1 MGCLPGGGGAA
12 LHCWPWGPGG
22 GLCGGCLWGGALY
35 LPWVVSL
42 EGEGLLSTADPG
54 DREGVSVGAASGAG
68 HHNTYHG
75 LSPWRGRG
83 CPPLLTLGT
92 GRGSL
97 WGLPLGRGIIIPTM
111 GCLPGGE
118 GAALHCWPWGPWG
131 GLCGGCLWGGGHHT
145 YHGLSPWRGRGCS
158 PLLTLGTGRG
168 SLWGLP
174 LWWGIIILVML
185 GRGSIWLSA
194 PSTSSSEITDIRNE
208 AQARPVYN

>member
-118 GAALHCWPWGPWG
+118 GAALHCWPWGPGG
-131 GLCGGCLWGGGHHT
+131 GLCGGCLWGGASYLPWVVSLEGEGLLSTADPGDREGVSVGTASVMGHHNT
-145 YHGLSPWRGRGCS
+145 GHAGAGVHLAVCPIHLLLWNNRYKEWSPG
-158 PLLTLGTGRG
+158 
-168 SLWGLP
+168 
-174 LWWGIIILVML
+174 
-185 GRGSIWLSA
+185 
-194 PSTSSSEITDIRNE
+194 
-208 AQARPVYN
+208 